1 MELQFEK
8 STLDCLGTLSCE
20 QKTVEQTQE
29 VRLLDMMGDIGKV
42 LSCWG
47 QVLLRGKEW
56 RGSSMGVNGGV
67 MVWVL
72 YAPEDGS
79 APQTVETW
87 VPFSMKWDF
96 PETDRDGY
104 MNVSLLLRCA
114 DARTLSA
121 RKLMVRVG
129 VSALGH
135 AMVPVQKEVASAQ
148 GVPEDVQLLR
158 RSYPVKLPR
167 EAGEKTFQIEETMST
182 PAMERILRY
191 EFIPTVA
198 DQKVMAGKVVF
209 RGNGQLHVLYM
220 ASDGTPKSWDTEV
233 PFSQFADLERE
244 YDDTAEITMT
254 PLVTSLELDQGADG
268 TLALKAGLTA
278 QYVVY
283 DRSLVEVVEDAYSPS
298 RQVSVKIDELRLP
311 MVLDQRR
318 EPLRLEQ
325 TAQGLGQVVDV
336 SCMTEQPA
344 IHREMDELQLEIPAV
359 FQVLRIEGDGT
370 LQSEILRTQNTL
382 QLCADE
388 NSNICADIIL
398 TPWPQA
404 VGSGIHAD
412 GQLYVSVRAGQ
423 GMSMVTGL
431 SLGEVTE
438 PDPNRP
444 SLILRRSRGEQLWEL
459 AKESGSTVDAIR
471 KANQLTNEPE
481 NGKMLLIPVL

>member
-8 STLDCLGTLSCE
+8 STLDCLATLSCE
-20 QKTVEQTQE
+20 QKCVEQTQE
-29 VRLLDMMGDIGKV
+29 VRLPDMMGDIGKV
-42 LSCWG
+42 LACWG

-79 APQTVETW
+79 APQTVESW

-129 VSALGH
+129 VSAQGH
-135 AMVPVQKEVASAQ
+135 AMVPMQKELASPQ

-167 EAGEKTFQIEETMST
+167 EAGEKAFQIEETMSA
-182 PAMERILRY
+182 PAMEHILRY
-191 EFIPTVA
+191 EFIPVVA

-233 PFSQFADLERE
+233 PFSQFTDLERE
-244 YDDTAEITMT
+244 YDDTAEIIMT
-254 PLVTSLELDQGADG
+254 PLVTNLELDQGEEG

-283 DRSLVEVVEDAYSPS
+283 DRSMVEVVEDAYSPS
-298 RQVSVKIDELRLP
+298 RQVSVKIDELQLP
-311 MVLDQRR
+311 MVLDQRS

-336 SCMTEQPA
+336 ACMTEQPA
-344 IHREMDELQLEIPAV
+344 IHREADALQLEVPAV
-359 FQVLRIEGDGT
+359 FQVLRMEGDGT

-382 QLCADE
+382 QMCVDESSRACADFM
-388 NSNICADIIL
+388 L
-398 TPWPQA
+398 TLWPQA
-404 VGSGIHAD
+404 VGGGIHAD
-412 GQLYVSVRAGQ
+412 GQINVSVRAGQ
-423 GMSMVTGL
+423 GMPMVTGL
-431 SLGEVTE
+431 SLGEMTE

-444 SLILRRSRGEQLWEL
+444 SLILRRTRGEQLWEL

>member
-29 VRLLDMMGDIGKV
+29 VRLPDMMGDIGKV

-114 DARTLSA
+114 DARTMSA

-129 VSALGH
+129 VSALGQ
-135 AMVPVQKEVASAQ
+135 AMVPVQKELASAQ

-158 RSYPVKLPR
+158 RSYPIKLPR
-167 EAGEKTFQIEETMST
+167 EAGEKTFQIEETMSA

-220 ASDGTPKSWDTEV
+220 ASDETLKSWDTEV
-233 PFSQFADLERE
+233 PFSQFTDLERE
-244 YDDTAEITMT
+244 YDDTAEISMT
-254 PLVTSLELDQGADG
+254 PLVTNLELDQGEDG
-268 TLALKAGLTA
+268 SLALKAGLTA

-298 RQVSVKIDELRLP
+298 RQVSVKMDELQLP

-318 EPLRLEQ
+318 ESLRMEQ
-325 TAQGLGQVVDV
+325 TTSGMGQVVDV
-336 SCMTEQPA
+336 ACMAEQPA
-344 IHREMDELQLEIPAV
+344 IHWETDELQLEVAAV
-359 FQVLRIEGDGT
+359 FQVLRMEDGT
-370 LQSEILRTQNTL
+370 LQSESLRTQNTL
-382 QLCADE
+382 QLCVDE
-388 NSNICADIIL
+388 SSRICADFVL

-412 GQLYVSVRAGQ
+412 GQINVSVRAGQ
-423 GMSMVTGL
+423 GIPMVTGL